1 MSLSESEDEI
11 LLNDSPRSISLVPGS
26 TYSISCVS
34 EGTGETEWSQNG
46 VVVTAMSVASGVSGI
61 YVVTSGN
68 ARVLMLQLFSD
79 SLVGQYTCSDENKEF
94 VINITTGY

>member
-1 MSLSESEDEI
+1 MSLSESGDEI

-26 TYSISCVS
+26 SYSISCD
-34 EGTGETEWSQNG
+34 GEEWCQNG
-46 VVVTAMSVASGVSGI
+46 VVVTETSLASGVSGV